1 MIPDEEDIY
10 TLEVIA
16 RISGVD
22 AETILHYQEQG
33 FIRPVRDSG
42 EQYNNDALLTL
53 RRIEHLRR
61 TCDVNETGLRII
73 LGLMSDLEQ
82 LRAALDQKW

>member
-1 MIPDEEDIY
+1 MNPDDETVY

-33 FIRPVRDSG
+33 FIRPLPESG
-42 EQYNNDALLTL
+42 NRFDDEALRTL
-53 RRIEHLRR
+53 RRIEHLRK
-61 TCDVNETGLRII
+61 TCGVNETGLSLI
-73 LGLMSDLEQ
+73 LNLMDEVEQ
-82 LRAALDQKW
+82 LKETLLSRQ

>member
-1 MIPDEEDIY
+1 MNPDDETVY

-33 FIRPVRDSG
+33 FIRPLPESANQFDD
-42 EQYNNDALLTL
+42 EALRTL
-53 RRIEHLRR
+53 RRIEHLRE
-61 TCDVNETGLRII
+61 TCGVNEAGLRLI
-73 LGLMSDLEQ
+73 LDLLDEVER
-82 LRAALDQKW
+82 LRNKK

>member
-1 MIPDEEDIY
+1 MNPDEETVY

-33 FIRPVRDSG
+33 FIRPLPDTGNRFDD
-42 EQYNNDALLTL
+42 EALRKL
-53 RRIEHLRR
+53 RRIEHLRA
-61 TCDVNETGLRII
+61 TCGVNETGLRFM
-73 LGLMSDLEQ
+73 LDL
-82 LRAALDQKW
+82 LDEVERLKR